1 MTEAGNGSERARLL
15 AKVLVVIVV
24 LAVNVA
30 CISAIF
36 SLVGSETATP
46 GIYVSGDFA
55 YTNVGGSPTY
65 ALVSGSVVNPSSL
78 TATDVTVVL
87 SVYVKYM
94 GPPLNTSNVNL
105 GSIPGGSSKSFSA
118 DVQYS
123 GGYYSLFSGV
133 GVDLLLRSRFDF
145 GLGFFAVALPM
156 AVLLPALDVYCAYKL
171 GLFGWMRARKKAVA
185 ATVAWG
191 AAIALVVIVPYSVF
205 YHGSGIAAFTT
216 LFGQYPELQISDW
229 VIVFLISIV
238 AGAIIAGLDTIVYS
252 FLASFM
258 LSVIFEVT
266 YGSFLIWYGLGYG
279 QSFTFIV
286 PGVSF
291 VTYFEAV
298 IEGVFLT
305 VIRMTNLII
314 PVFCIMGV
322 FIGAMVR
329 SYFDP
334 TVDV

>member
-1 MTEAGNGSERARLL
+1 LSEARNGSKRARLL
-15 AKVLVVIVV
+15 ARALVVIAV

-30 CISAIF
+30 CISAIL
-36 SLVGSETATP
+36 SLVGAGTATP
-46 GIYVSGDFA
+46 RVYVTDFT
-55 YTNVGGSPTY
+55 YTNIGGTPPY
-65 ALVSGSVVNPSSL
+65 ALVSGSVLNPSSL
-78 TATDVTVVL
+78 TANDVTVVL
-87 SVYVKYM
+87 GVYVKFM
-94 GPPLNTSNVNL
+94 QVPLNTSNVDVGNV
-105 GSIPGGSSKSFSA
+105 PGGSSKSFTT

-123 GGYYSLFSGV
+123 GDYYVLFDGV

-145 GLGFFAVALPM
+145 GLGFFVVALPM
-156 AVLLPALDVYCAYKL
+156 AVFLPALDVYCAYRL
-171 GLFGWMRARKKAVA
+171 GLFSWMKARKKVVV
-185 ATVAWG
+185 ATVVWS
-191 AAIALVVIVPYSVF
+191 AAIALVVIVPYSLF

-216 LFGQYPELQISDW
+216 LFGQYPGLQISDW
-229 VIVFLISIV
+229 VIVFLISIA
-238 AGAIIAGLDTIVYS
+238 AGAIIAGLETIVYS
-252 FLASFM
+252 FLASLV

-305 VIRMTNLII
+305 VMRMTNII
-314 PVFCIMGV
+314 VPIFCILGV
-322 FIGAMVR
+322 FIGAIVR

-334 TVDV
+334 SVDV